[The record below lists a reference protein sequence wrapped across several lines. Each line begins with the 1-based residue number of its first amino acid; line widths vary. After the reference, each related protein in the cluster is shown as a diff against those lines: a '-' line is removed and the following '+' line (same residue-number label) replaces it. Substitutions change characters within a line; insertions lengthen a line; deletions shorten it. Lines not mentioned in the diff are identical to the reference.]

1 MTAATTRKIGDV
13 CVVEISERR
22 LTQPSADA
30 DAVWELIKSLIEAG
44 EKKLLVNL
52 ERVAYMD
59 STALG
64 RLVKLYIQARRAG
77 GDLKLSNP
85 GARIADLLQ
94 ISKLVNVL
102 EVAEGD
108 DWAV

>member
-1 MTAATTRKIGDV
+1 
-13 CVVEISERR
+13 
-22 LTQPSADA
+22 
-30 DAVWELIKSLIEAG
+30 
-44 EKKLLVNL
+44 
-52 ERVAYMD
+52 MD

-77 GDLKLSNP
+77 GELKLSNP